1 MPSQSSARLPAAA
14 GLRKQQ
20 RALRNA
26 APRANKRAPTS
37 PLLSNPRYPT
47 PTANVYKTTAR
58 RAYAWPAP
66 TPEL

>member
-1 MPSQSSARLPAAA
+1 M
-14 GLRKQQ
+14 RKQQ

-26 APRANKRAPTS
+26 APRANMRAPTS